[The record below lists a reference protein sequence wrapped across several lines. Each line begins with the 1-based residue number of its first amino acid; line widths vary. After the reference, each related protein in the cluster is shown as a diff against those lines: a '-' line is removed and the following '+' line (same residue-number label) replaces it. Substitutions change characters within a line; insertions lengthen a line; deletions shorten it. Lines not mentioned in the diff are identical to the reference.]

1 MKKLLFVFFSLIC
14 YSSLFAQHGSA
25 AIKLGEFF
33 PSSSGSG
40 FIIGYEG
47 AHFMDENLTLGWSVD
62 WFHESYV
69 DKQLVA
75 QFNDLYGISGGEINE
90 LRAKTNLH
98 DFPLMGVLTAK
109 VLVAPYTKIYFTG
122 ALGGEV
128 LFISY
133 SNFENP
139 SQDDFLTAF
148 DFNWRVGFG
157 TLYQI
162 GRRSDI
168 FAEVDYH
175 HSAPSWQY
183 DTKDPMTGIK
193 RTFEREID
201 MSGVMLRV
209 GFRFYY

>member
-1 MKKLLFVFFSLIC
+1 MKKIIVIILGLFC
-14 YSSLFAQHGSA
+14 YSISFAQHGSA

-40 FIIGYEG
+40 FIVGYEG
-47 AHFMDENLTLGWSVD
+47 AKFLDENLTFGWSID
-62 WFHESYV
+62 WYHENYV
-69 DKQLVA
+69 DKKLIS

-98 DFPLMGVLTAK
+98 DFPLMLVITGK

-122 ALGGEV
+122 GLGGEV
-128 LFISY
+128 LFINY

-168 FAEVDYH
+168 FAELDYH

-183 DTKDPMTGIK
+183 DAKDPLTGIT

-201 MSGVMLRV
+201 MSGVMFRV